1 MMLCLKGVGPSD
13 KQAWTSS
20 LSPAFGLMDM
30 TLRTPLILSFGSINI
45 DLTAR
50 SQRLPR
56 PGETVHADSYA
67 IGLGG
72 KGSNQAAAAARLARS
87 FNVDVALAG
96 RVGRDAFGAQ
106 ARASLEGFGVDLSP
120 LRDDPEHPTGIALI
134 GIDASAENCITVA
147 GGANM
152 AVDGTDVVAASP
164 WLDRAKVLLLQLEIP
179 QTVVLAAARQ
189 TKRAG
194 GLVVLDPAPAP
205 EYGLLDAL
213 WSEIDILTPNE
224 SETFS
229 LTGIRPATIEEAKT
243 AAEALVAKG
252 VRAVLVKMGAKGVFW
267 HDGTSSG
274 HIPPFQVTPI
284 DTVAA
289 GDCFNAGLAV
299 ALARGEKLP
308 EAARIASACGALAT
322 TRRGA
327 ADAAP
332 EWSEVA
338 ALLQ

>member
-1 MMLCLKGVGPSD
+1 
-13 KQAWTSS
+13 
-20 LSPAFGLMDM
+20 M
-30 TLRTPLILSFGSINI
+30 TLILSFGSINI

-72 KGSNQAAAAARLARS
+72 KGSNQAAAAARLAQM
-87 FNVDVALAG
+87 FDVHVALAG
-96 RVGRDAFGAQ
+96 RVGCDAFGTQ
-106 ARASLEGFGVDLSP
+106 ARDSLTAFGVDLSP
-120 LRDDPEHPTGIALI
+120 LRDDADHPTGIALI
-134 GIDASAENCITVA
+134 GIDAAAENCITVA

-152 AVDGTDVVAASP
+152 AVDETDIVASGP

-179 QTVVLAAARQ
+179 QAAVLAAARR
-189 TKRAG
+189 TRSAG

-205 EYGLLDAL
+205 EHGLPETL
-213 WSEIDILTPNE
+213 WSEIDVLTPNE

-229 LTGIRPATIEEAKT
+229 LTGIRPITVEDARN
-243 AAEALVAKG
+243 AAEILLTKG

-267 HDGTSSG
+267 HDGTGSG
-274 HIPPFQVTPI
+274 HLPPFRVVPI

-299 ALARGEKLP
+299 ALARGESLP
-308 EAARIASACGALAT
+308 DAARTASACGALAT
-322 TRRGA
+322 TRHGA

-332 EWSEVA
+332 EWSDVA
-338 ALLQ
+338 ALMGL

>member
-1 MMLCLKGVGPSD
+1 
-13 KQAWTSS
+13 
-20 LSPAFGLMDM
+20 M

-50 SQRLPR
+50 CQRLPR

-72 KGSNQAAAAARLARS
+72 KGSNQAAAAARLAQA
-87 FNVDVALAG
+87 FDVDVALAG
-96 RVGRDAFGAQ
+96 RVGCDAFGAQ
-106 ARASLEGFGVDLSP
+106 AQASLAGFGVDLSP
-120 LRDDPEHPTGIALI
+120 LRDDADHPTGIALI
-134 GIDASAENCITVA
+134 GIDAAAENCITVA

-152 AVDGTDVVAASP
+152 AVDETDIVAAAP

-179 QTVVLAAARQ
+179 QSAVLAAARR
-189 TKRAG
+189 TRSAG

-205 EYGLLDAL
+205 EHGLPEAL

-229 LTGIRPATIEEAKT
+229 LTGIRPTTVEEARK
-243 AAEALVAKG
+243 AAEILLAKG

-267 HDGTSSG
+267 HDGTGSG
-274 HIPPFQVTPI
+274 HLPPFRVVPI

-299 ALARGEKLP
+299 ALASGESLP
-308 EAARIASACGALAT
+308 DAARIASACGALAT

-332 EWSEVA
+332 EWNEVE
-338 ALLQ
+338 ALIRV

>member
-1 MMLCLKGVGPSD
+1 
-13 KQAWTSS
+13 
-20 LSPAFGLMDM
+20 M

-45 DLTAR
+45 DLTTR

-72 KGSNQAAAAARLARS
+72 KGSNQAAAAARLAQA
-87 FNVDVALAG
+87 FDVDVALAG
-96 RVGRDAFGAQ
+96 RVGCDAFGAQ
-106 ARASLEGFGVDLSP
+106 AQASLAGFGVDLSP
-120 LRDDPEHPTGIALI
+120 LRDDADNPTGIALI
-134 GIDASAENCITVA
+134 GIDAAAENCITVA

-152 AVDGTDVVAASP
+152 AVDETDIVAAAP

-179 QTVVLAAARQ
+179 QSAVLAAARR
-189 TKRAG
+189 TRSAG

-205 EYGLLDAL
+205 EHGLPEAL

-224 SETFS
+224 SETSS
-229 LTGIRPATIEEAKT
+229 LTGIRPATVEEARR
-243 AAEALVAKG
+243 AAEILLAKG

-267 HDGTSSG
+267 HDGTGSG
-274 HIPPFQVTPI
+274 HLPPFRVVPI

-299 ALARGEKLP
+299 ALACGESLP
-308 EAARIASACGALAT
+308 DAARIASACGALAT
-322 TRRGA
+322 TRHGA

-332 EWSEVA
+332 EWNEVE
-338 ALLQ
+338 ALIRV

>member
-1 MMLCLKGVGPSD
+1 M
-13 KQAWTSS
+13 
-20 LSPAFGLMDM
+20 
-30 TLRTPLILSFGSINI
+30 RTPLILSFGSINI

-50 SQRLPR
+50 CQRLPR

-72 KGSNQAAAAARLARS
+72 KGSNQAAAAARLAQA
-87 FNVDVALAG
+87 FDVDVALAG
-96 RVGRDAFGAQ
+96 RVGCDAFGAQ
-106 ARASLEGFGVDLSP
+106 AQASLAGFGVDLSP
-120 LRDDPEHPTGIALI
+120 LRDDADHPTGIALI
-134 GIDASAENCITVA
+134 GIDAAAENCITVA

-152 AVDGTDVVAASP
+152 AVDETDIVAAAP

-179 QTVVLAAARQ
+179 QSAVLAAARR
-189 TKRAG
+189 TRSAG

-205 EYGLLDAL
+205 EHGLPEAL

-229 LTGIRPATIEEAKT
+229 LTGIRPTTVEEARK
-243 AAEALVAKG
+243 AAEILLAKG

-267 HDGTSSG
+267 HDGTGSG
-274 HIPPFQVTPI
+274 HLPPFRVVPI

-299 ALARGEKLP
+299 ALASGESLP
-308 EAARIASACGALAT
+308 DAARIASACGALAT

-332 EWSEVA
+332 EWNEVE
-338 ALLQ
+338 ALIRV

>member
-1 MMLCLKGVGPSD
+1 
-13 KQAWTSS
+13 
-20 LSPAFGLMDM
+20 M

-56 PGETVHADSYA
+56 PGETVHAESYV

-72 KGSNQAAAAARLARS
+72 KGSNQAAAAARLAQA
-87 FNVDVALAG
+87 FDVDVALAG
-96 RVGRDAFGAQ
+96 RVGCDAFGAQ
-106 ARASLEGFGVDLSP
+106 ARASLAGLGVDLSP
-120 LRDDPEHPTGIALI
+120 LRDDADNPTGIALI
-134 GIDASAENCITVA
+134 GIDAAAENCITVA

-152 AVDGTDVVAASP
+152 AVDKTDIVAAAP

-179 QTVVLAAARQ
+179 QSAVLAAARR
-189 TKRAG
+189 TRSAG

-205 EYGLLDAL
+205 EHGLPEAL

-229 LTGIRPATIEEAKT
+229 LTGIRPTTVEEARK
-243 AAEALVAKG
+243 AAEILLAKG

-267 HDGTSSG
+267 HDGTGSG
-274 HIPPFQVTPI
+274 HLPPFRVVPI

-299 ALARGEKLP
+299 ALASGESLP
-308 EAARIASACGALAT
+308 DAARIASACGALAT
-322 TRRGA
+322 TRHGA

-332 EWSEVA
+332 EWNEVE
-338 ALLQ
+338 ALIRV

>member
-1 MMLCLKGVGPSD
+1 
-13 KQAWTSS
+13 
-20 LSPAFGLMDM
+20 M

-56 PGETVHADSYA
+56 PGETVHADSYV

-72 KGSNQAAAAARLARS
+72 KGSNQAAAAARLARL
-87 FNVDVALAG
+87 FDVDVALAG
-96 RVGRDAFGAQ
+96 RVGCDAFGAQ

-152 AVDGTDVVAASP
+152 AVNETDVMLASP

-179 QTVVLAAARQ
+179 QTAVLAAARQ
-189 TKRAG
+189 KKRSG

-205 EYGLLDAL
+205 APEQGLLEAL
-213 WSEIDILTPNE
+213 WAEIDILTPNE

-229 LTGIRPATIEEAKT
+229 LTGLRPTTVEEAES
-243 AAEALVAKG
+243 AAEALLKKG

-274 HIPPFQVTPI
+274 HLAPFQVVPV

-299 ALARGEKLP
+299 ALARGETLP

-322 TRRGA
+322 TRHGA

-338 ALLQ
+338 ALIQG

>member
-1 MMLCLKGVGPSD
+1 MKGTGSSD
-13 KQAWTSS
+13 KQAFDSPFLQ
-20 LSPAFGLMDM
+20 LSGLVDM
-30 TLRTPLILSFGSINI
+30 TFETPLILSFGSINI

-87 FNVDVALAG
+87 FDLDVALAG
-96 RVGRDAFGAQ
+96 RVGCDAFGAQ
-106 ARASLEGFGVDLSP
+106 ARASLSGFGVDLSP
-120 LRDDPEHPTGIALI
+120 LRDDPENPTGIALI
-134 GIDASAENCITVA
+134 GIDALAENCITVA

-152 AVDGTDVVAASP
+152 AVDGTDIDAAAR
-164 WLDRAKVLLLQLEIP
+164 WLERAKVLLLQLEIP
-179 QTVVLAAARQ
+179 QDAVLAAARQ
-189 TKRAG
+189 MRRAG
-194 GLVVLDPAPAP
+194 GTVVLDPAPAP
-205 EYGLLDAL
+205 EKGLPEPL

-229 LTGIRPATIEEAKT
+229 LTGIRPTTVEEARE
-243 AAEALVAKG
+243 AADILLAKG
-252 VRAVLVKMGAKGVFW
+252 VGAVLVKMGAKGVFW
-267 HDGTSSG
+267 HDGTASG
-274 HIPPFQVTPI
+274 HLAPFRVVPI

-299 ALARGEKLP
+299 ALALGKSLP
-308 EAARIASACGALAT
+308 EAAKIASACGALAT
-322 TRRGA
+322 TRHGA

-332 EWSEVA
+332 EWDEVA
-338 ALLQ
+338 ALVAG

>member
-1 MMLCLKGVGPSD
+1 
-13 KQAWTSS
+13 
-20 LSPAFGLMDM
+20 M
-30 TLRTPLILSFGSINI
+30 TLHTPLILSFGSINI

-72 KGSNQAAAAARLARS
+72 KGSNQAAAAARLARV
-87 FNVDVALAG
+87 FDVDVALAG
-96 RVGRDAFGAQ
+96 RVGCDAFGAQ
-106 ARASLEGFGVDLSP
+106 ARASLTGFGVDLSP
-120 LRDDPEHPTGIALI
+120 LRDDADHPTGIALI
-134 GIDASAENCITVA
+134 GIDAAAENCITVA

-152 AVDGTDVVAASP
+152 AVDETDIVAAGP

-179 QTVVLAAARQ
+179 QAAVLAAAR
-189 TKRAG
+189 RVRSAG

-205 EYGLLDAL
+205 EHGLPEAL
-213 WSEIDILTPNE
+213 WSEIDVLTPNE

-229 LTGIRPATIEEAKT
+229 LTCIRPVTIEDARK
-243 AAEALVAKG
+243 AAEILLAKG

-267 HDGTSSG
+267 HDGTGSG
-274 HIPPFQVTPI
+274 HLPPFRVVPI

-299 ALARGEKLP
+299 ALARGESLP
-308 EAARIASACGALAT
+308 DAARTASACGALAT
-322 TRRGA
+322 TRHGA

-332 EWSEVA
+332 EWSDVA
-338 ALLQ
+338 ALMGL

>member
-1 MMLCLKGVGPSD
+1 
-13 KQAWTSS
+13 
-20 LSPAFGLMDM
+20 M
-30 TLRTPLILSFGSINI
+30 TFETPLILSFGSINI

-87 FNVDVALAG
+87 FDLDVALAG
-96 RVGRDAFGAQ
+96 RVGCDAFGAQ
-106 ARASLEGFGVDLSP
+106 ARASLSGFGVDLSP
-120 LRDDPEHPTGIALI
+120 LRDDPENPTGIALI
-134 GIDASAENCITVA
+134 GIDTLAENCITVA

-152 AVDGTDVVAASP
+152 AVDGTDIDAAAP
-164 WLDRAKVLLLQLEIP
+164 GLERAKVLLLQLEIP
-179 QTVVLAAARQ
+179 QEAVLAAARR
-189 TKRAG
+189 TRRAG
-194 GLVVLDPAPAP
+194 GTVVLDPAPAP
-205 EYGLLDAL
+205 EQGLSEPL

-229 LTGIRPATIEEAKT
+229 LTGIRPTTVEEARK
-243 AAEALVAKG
+243 AADILLAKG
-252 VRAVLVKMGAKGVFW
+252 VGAVLVKMGAKGVFW
-267 HDGTSSG
+267 HNGTASG
-274 HIPPFQVTPI
+274 HLAPFRVVPI

-299 ALARGEKLP
+299 ALALGKSLP
-308 EAARIASACGALAT
+308 EAAKIASACGALAT
-322 TRRGA
+322 TRHGA

-332 EWSEVA
+332 EWDEVA
-338 ALLQ
+338 ALVAG

>member
-1 MMLCLKGVGPSD
+1 
-13 KQAWTSS
+13 
-20 LSPAFGLMDM
+20 M
-30 TLRTPLILSFGSINI
+30 TQRTPLILSFGSINI

-72 KGSNQAAAAARLARS
+72 KGSNQAAAAARLARP
-87 FNVDVALAG
+87 FDVDVALAG
-96 RVGRDAFGAQ
+96 RVGCDAFGAQ
-106 ARASLEGFGVDLSP
+106 ARASLADFGVDLSP
-120 LRDDPEHPTGIALI
+120 LRDDADNPTGIALI

-164 WLDRAKVLLLQLEIP
+164 WLDRARVLLLQLEIP
-179 QTVVLAAARQ
+179 QTTVLAAARRTRQ
-189 TKRAG
+189 AG
-194 GLVVLDPAPAP
+194 GIVVLDPAPAP
-205 EYGLLDAL
+205 AQGLLAPL

-229 LTGIRPATIEEAKT
+229 LTGIRPTTVEEAGE
-243 AAEALVAKG
+243 AADILLAKG

-267 HDGTSSG
+267 HDGTASG
-274 HIPPFQVTPI
+274 HLPPFRVVPI

-299 ALARGEKLP
+299 ALACGENLKD
-308 EAARIASACGALAT
+308 AARIASACGALAT
-322 TRRGA
+322 TRHGA

-332 EWSEVA
+332 EWEEVA
-338 ALLQ
+338 ALMRG